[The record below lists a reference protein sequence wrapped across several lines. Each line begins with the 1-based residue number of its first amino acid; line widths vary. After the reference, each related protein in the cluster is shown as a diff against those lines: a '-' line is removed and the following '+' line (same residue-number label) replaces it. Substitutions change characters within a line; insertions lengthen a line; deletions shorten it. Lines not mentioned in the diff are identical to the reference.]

1 MPKAST
7 QLIGNSPAFRKAL
20 SDASVAARQD
30 APVLVYGETGSG
42 KGVIADYV
50 HRKSGRG
57 GRLVSLNCAT
67 FQSNLF
73 ESELF
78 GYMRGAFT
86 GAVKDT
92 PGLFEAAEGGTLFLD
107 EIGDTPVE
115 IQPKLLRAL
124 EEGVIRRVGG
134 TREIPVDVRL
144 VCATNK
150 DLKELIKAGKFR
162 EDLYYRINSFVVT
175 LPPLRERRED
185 IPELATSFLEE
196 HGSRE
201 AGAAHTLSP
210 EAAQTLQDYAW
221 PGNIRELRSA
231 MAYAVAQ
238 AGARKSILR
247 EDLPQALLS
256 EPAETPTDGVHYV
269 ERFRDL
275 YRTGAEDGR
284 LWAEFL
290 VAFHDHLGS
299 NKFARGD
306 ILTCLRAVR
315 GSEPTNNSLVNEWQR
330 HIKPVPLRLGLIIE
344 DGKKLRI
351 DLEACRQALHGW
363 EPAVDEAFEI
373 ETETEVK
380 PPPPLAERNRRTNLD
395 APRTS
400 FVGRQRELQQ
410 LVELLLSG
418 RPSLVTITGPGGTG
432 KTRLSREVGR
442 AVMGALPGG
451 AWFADL
457 TESRNIEGVAY
468 AVAQAL
474 GVPLTGNQSPELA
487 VGAILHARAPSLLIL
502 DNFEQVA
509 ETASGVVDDWMRQA
523 PQVRFL
529 VTSRALLGVE
539 GEQEF
544 ELQPLPLPAENAAPE
559 AIAKS
564 EAVRLFIERAR
575 VHHVGF
581 QLTDRSAPTVAR
593 ICQRLEGMPLAIE
606 LAAARTVIMQP
617 EQIAERLDK
626 LFDVLKSSRRDLQ
639 PRQRSLQ
646 ATLDWSYD
654 LLSPVERWALA
665 QLSVFRG
672 GFFLDAAERVLDL
685 SRYPDA
691 PAPIDLVQ
699 GLREK
704 SLLRAFDTP
713 YETRFDMYQIVRQYA
728 AERWQ
733 ELANDA
739 ERAAVFERFADYY
752 RAYLEHWDGRV
763 FSPESI
769 EALDRMDY
777 ARNNVQAVLEWAGAQ
792 PARHPLFIELSMHS
806 YHLLR
811 IRGPARARVPSLRAA
826 LRLQGEQDS
835 ATRARLLFLLST
847 AEREA
852 GDPVAG
858 RELAELA
865 IEVALRLGDEGL
877 IATAKFNL
885 AGIEYTSDNTPRAQ
899 ALHRE
904 VLPVFQRLGNRANEA
919 RVLSRM
925 ALMGVELGEVE
936 EALENSRR
944 SEEILREIGDL
955 PGLGFVLSTRGN
967 IYHRMGEH
975 ERGLEYYAQAER
987 IFRELNDKRMIA
999 MCLGNRALMNRQLRR
1014 FDSAEPLV
1022 LETTELA
1029 RELGDRIT
1037 LAKNL
1042 MNAGIMYAELARY
1055 DEAEAVL
1062 REGEQLF
1069 ATQEQP
1075 RYQAVCVE
1083 FQAYVNGKRGR
1094 YDEALQGFNRALK
1107 LCEGEED
1114 AVTVG
1119 TRTAL
1124 AESLIESG
1132 KPQEAKQLA
1141 ADAVAYWRDHGRPVQ
1156 RDYFRA
1162 LAALAEVEGDAEAAK
1177 EALEV
1182 AGKLH
1187 FSASDP
1193 SPHVRT
1199 ALQKLEQICTP

>member
-42 KGVIADYV
+42 KGVIAEYV
-50 HRKSGRG
+50 HRKSSRG

-67 FQSNLF
+67 FQANLF

-124 EEGVIRRVGG
+124 EEGVVRRVGG
-134 TREIPVDVRL
+134 TKEIPVDVRL
-144 VCATNK
+144 VCATNH

-185 IPELATSFLEE
+185 ILELAKFFLEE
-196 HGSRE
+196 HGTRE
-201 AGAAHTLSP
+201 AGAARTLSSD
-210 EAAQTLQDYAW
+210 AGRALQDYAW

-231 MAYAVAQ
+231 IAYAVAQ
-238 AGARKSILR
+238 AGAGETIRR
-247 EDLPQALLS
+247 EDLPQELQGA
-256 EPAETPTDGVHYV
+256 PAAQPTDGVDYL
-269 ERFRDL
+269 ERFREL
-275 YRTGAEDGR
+275 YRAGAEDGR
-284 LWAEFL
+284 LWADFL
-290 VAFHDHLGS
+290 LAFHDHLGS
-299 NKFARGD
+299 TKFARGD
-306 ILTCLRAVR
+306 MLACLRAVR
-315 GSEPTNNSLVNEWQR
+315 GNEPTNNALVNEWQR
-330 HIKPVPLRLGLIIE
+330 HIKPVPMRLGLIIE

-351 DLEACRQALHGW
+351 DLKACRAAGQGW
-363 EPAVDEAFEI
+363 EAVVDDAPEI
-373 ETETEVK
+373 EIDTETEVK
-380 PPPPLAERNRRTNLD
+380 PPPLAERSRRTNLD

-410 LVELLLSG
+410 LVEMLLSG
-418 RPSLVTITGPGGTG
+418 NSPLITITGPGGTG
-432 KTRLSREVGR
+432 KTRLSREAGR
-442 AVMGALPGG
+442 VLMGALPGG
-451 AWFADL
+451 SWFADL

-474 GVPLTGNQSPELA
+474 GVPLTGNQSPELT
-487 VGAILHARAPSLLIL
+487 VGAMLRTRPPSLLIL
-502 DNFEQVA
+502 DNFEQVV
-509 ETASGVVDDWMRQA
+509 ETASGIVGDWMRHA

-544 ELQPLPLPAENAAPE
+544 ELQPLPLPAESAAPE
-559 AIAKS
+559 VIAKS
-564 EAVRLFIERAR
+564 EAVRLFIDRAR
-575 VHHVGF
+575 VHHLGF
-581 QLTDRSAPTVAR
+581 ELTGRSAPAVAR
-593 ICQRLEGMPLAIE
+593 ICQRLEGMPLPIE

-654 LLSPVERWALA
+654 LLTPVERWAFA

-672 GFFLDAAERVLDL
+672 GFFLDAAERILDL
-685 SRYPDA
+685 SRFPDA
-691 PAPIDLVQ
+691 PAPVDLVQ

-713 YETRFDMYQIVRQYA
+713 YETRFDMYQLVREYA
-728 AERWQ
+728 ASRWL

-739 ERAAVFERFADYY
+739 EREAVLERFAEYY
-752 RAYLEHWDGRV
+752 RAYLEHWDERL
-763 FSPESI
+763 FSPDAI
-769 EALDRMDY
+769 EALDRLDY
-777 ARNNVQAVLEWAGAQ
+777 TRSNVQAVQDWAEAH
-792 PARHPLFIELSMHS
+792 PARHALFVELSLHN
-806 YHLLR
+806 YQLLR
-811 IRGPARARVPSLRAA
+811 IRGPARARVPAMRRALA
-826 LRLQGEQDS
+826 LQGEADS
-835 ATRARLLFLLST
+835 PLRARLLFLLSQ

-858 RELAELA
+858 RELAEQAVELA
-865 IEVALRLGDEGL
+865 ERLGDDGL

-885 AGIEYTSDNTPRAQ
+885 AGIEYAGSNTESAQ

-904 VLPVFQRLGNRANEA
+904 VQPVFQRLGNRANEA

-925 ALMGVELGEVE
+925 ALLGAELGEFE
-936 EALENSRR
+936 EALQNSRR
-944 SEEILREIGDL
+944 SEDILREKGDL
-955 PGLGFVLSTRGN
+955 PGLAFVLSTRGN
-967 IYHRMGEH
+967 IHHRMGEH
-975 ERGLEYYAQAER
+975 TQGLELFAQAEK
-987 IFRELNDKRMIA
+987 IFRELNDKRMIT

-1014 FDSAEPLV
+1014 FDAAEPLV
-1022 LETTELA
+1022 LETTQLA
-1029 RELGDRIT
+1029 RELGDRMT

-1042 MNAGIMYAELARY
+1042 MNTGIMYVELARY
-1055 DEAEAVL
+1055 EEAEAAM
-1062 REGEQLF
+1062 REAEKLF
-1069 ATQEQP
+1069 AESEQP
-1075 RYQAVCVE
+1075 CLQGVCVE
-1083 FQAYVNGKRGR
+1083 NLAYIAGKRGNL
-1094 YDEALQGFNRALK
+1094 DDALRGFETALG
-1107 LCEGEED
+1107 LCSGED
-1114 AVTVG
+1114 AADVNAG
-1119 TRTAL
+1119 IRTAQAEILIDHGRLPEAAGL
-1124 AESLIESG
+1124 AR
-1132 KPQEAKQLA
+1132 A
-1141 ADAVAYWRDHGRPVQ
+1141 AVEHWRGQGRPVQ

-1162 LAALAEVEGDAEAAK
+1162 LAALAISDQDRPAAQ
-1177 EALEV
+1177 EAL
-1182 AGKLH
+1182 ALADKLH
-1187 FSASDP
+1187 FRVDDP
-1193 SPHVRT
+1193 SPLTRAT
-1199 ALQKLEQICTP
+1199 LENLRSI